1 MRNSARD
8 DGLLNHHNGQTTARM
23 EPSMARR
30 DAWCWALLAFVLTIG
45 RGLFLSVGFE
55 ATVQA
60 ALLSLIAG
68 YGLGLLCGVLWQ
80 EAFK

>member
-1 MRNSARD
+1 
-8 DGLLNHHNGQTTARM
+8 M

-30 DAWCWALLAFVLTIG
+30 YAWRWALVAFILTIG

-68 YGLGLLCGVLWQ
+68 YGLGLLSGVLWQ
-80 EAFK
+80 EAFE

>member
-1 MRNSARD
+1 
-8 DGLLNHHNGQTTARM
+8 
-23 EPSMARR
+23 MARR